1 MRHPVVSLLLCC
13 AVAAGG
19 CAAPPNVAVDP
30 DATPIAFYVSDDP
43 STARSVET
51 FTTPDGETLAYTAH
65 RFRASR
71 GQGPS
76 GMGTAIVYLHGIE
89 SHGGWF
95 ENAADLLCGRGYD
108 VFCLDRRG
116 SGINRENR
124 GFPSGHVN
132 DYEILFSDIAAF
144 IDGIDDR
151 YDHVYL
157 TGLSWGGKLGLGY
170 ALEHPDTI
178 DGLVMITPGLRS
190 IVDVDGL
197 TKLRI
202 LLGSGLDPRDP
213 IKTPI
218 EPEQFTTT
226 PRFLEDIRADPL
238 RLHYATARFFMEGE
252 HLGGAIDRGMRHA
265 TTPMLLFLAGRDT
278 IIDNDAVLSLL
289 ARGDDRLL
297 EVITYEDQ
305 THSIQFDA
313 PERLTADMMRWI
325 ESQEGRD
332 P

>member
-1 MRHPVVSLLLCC
+1 LLLMPLVV
-13 AVAAGG
+13 VALAGG
-19 CAAPPNVAVDP
+19 CAAPPDVAVDTT
-30 DATPIAFYVSDDP
+30 ATPIEFYVSENP
-43 STARSVET
+43 ATARGVET
-51 FTTPDGETLAYTAH
+51 FVARDGAEIAYTAH
-65 RFRASR
+65 RFRGSR
-71 GQGPS
+71 APGAGA
-76 GMGTAIVYLHGIE
+76 AIVYLHGIE

-95 ENAADLLCGRGYD
+95 EHAADLLCGQGYD

-124 GFPSGHVN
+124 GFPSGHI
-132 DYEILFSDIAAF
+132 DDHEILFEDIADF
-144 IDGIDDR
+144 IAGLDGR
-151 YDHVYL
+151 YDRVYL

-170 ALEHPDTI
+170 ALVHPDTI
-178 DGLVMITPGLRS
+178 DGFVMITPGLRS
-190 IVDVDGL
+190 IVDVDFP

-202 LLGSGLDPRDP
+202 LFGSCLNPRDP

-226 PRFLEDIRADPL
+226 PRFLEQIRADPL

-252 HLGGAIDRGMRHA
+252 HLGGGIDRRMRDA
-265 TTPMLLFLAGRDT
+265 TVPMLLFLAGQDT
-278 IIDNDAVLSLL
+278 IIDNEAVLALL
-289 ARGDDRLL
+289 RRGDDRLL

-313 PERLTADMMRWI
+313 PERLTSDMARWI
-325 ESQEGRD
+325 ETQEGRT